1 MDFVTKS
8 EIQLYSLKTWFQ
20 TIQIFLFNLETR
32 CVSGEPILLHKK
44 FSNFTTKSNTN
55 YVGSLLRNTIGTM
68 NVNLFGIRCK
78 RSCMFVQ
85 LPYLSF
91 DLKTNVLNLILF
103 PWLQFVPGVNTWLFN
118 YSKIQDSKITLTK
131 HFTSSFTM

>member
-1 MDFVTKS
+1 M
-8 EIQLYSLKTWFQ
+8 
-20 TIQIFLFNLETR
+20 
-32 CVSGEPILLHKK
+32 
-44 FSNFTTKSNTN
+44 
-55 YVGSLLRNTIGTM
+55 IGTM